1 MDEHHV
7 ALWANIPITQVGD
20 LDFLDYMQLRRDAFI
35 AGLMG
40 TEAGDEYL
48 ADAWRLEQTGA
59 DKAKARQL
67 FG

>member
-7 ALWANIPITQVGD
+7 ALWANIPITQVAD

-35 AGLMG
+35 FEMQK
-40 TEAGDEYL
+40 TEPGEEYL
-48 ADAWRLEQTGA
+48 ADAWRLEQTG
-59 DKAKARQL
+59 DDRAKAREL

>member
-35 AGLMG
+35 FEMQK
-40 TEAGDEYL
+40 TEEGEEYL
-48 ADAWRLEQTGA
+48 ADAWRLEQTG
-59 DKAKARQL
+59 DDRAKAREL

>member
-35 AGLMG
+35 FEMQK
-40 TEAGDEYL
+40 TEAGGEYL
-48 ADAWRLEQTGA
+48 ADAWRLEQTG
-59 DKAKARQL
+59 DDRAKAREL